1 MLDEIIL
8 KAILTIVSFSIT
20 GTLGFMIARLKDY
33 KNRDKNQEESLKCL
47 LRSNITSKYYVYT
60 ELKEIPLYEKE
71 NIDYM
76 FEQYNKM
83 GGNSYVEGLVKEINA
98 LPIKK

>member
-8 KAILTIVSFSIT
+8 KAVLTIVSFSIT
-20 GTLGFMIARLKDY
+20 GLLGFMIATLKDY
-33 KNRDKNQEESLKCL
+33 KKRDKNQEEALKCL

-76 FEQYNKM
+76 FEQYDKM
-83 GGNSYVEGLVKEINA
+83 GGNSYIEGLVKEINA